1 MILIA
6 DAGSTKT
13 SWCAID
19 KNSEKVF
26 LQTKGINPYLQTN
39 EEIISSLQ
47 KELLTNL
54 NAEPIEQVFFY
65 GAGCNSVKIK
75 ENLHQIF
82 VNTLKSEN
90 VEIESDLLAAARSL
104 LQNQAGIAC
113 IIGTGSNSCFY
124 DGIQCVKNVSPLG
137 YILGDEGSGAVLGK
151 ILISDFLKKQMPDEL
166 YHSFANKHQ
175 LTAEEVLNRVYKQP
189 FPNRYLASFIPF
201 LLENIAEPYAYNLV
215 FDNFLLFFERN
226 LTHYDYKNYE
236 VNFVGSVAFHFRDV
250 LEVAAYDFGLN
261 LGIISSSPL
270 EGLIDFHLR

>member
-1 MILIA
+1 
-6 DAGSTKT
+6 
-13 SWCAID
+13 
-19 KNSEKVF
+19 
-26 LQTKGINPYLQTN
+26 
-39 EEIISSLQ
+39 
-47 KELLTNL
+47 
-54 NAEPIEQVFFY
+54 
-65 GAGCNSVKIK
+65 
-75 ENLHQIF
+75 
-82 VNTLKSEN
+82 
-90 VEIESDLLAAARSL
+90 
-104 LQNQAGIAC
+104 
-113 IIGTGSNSCFY
+113 
-124 DGIQCVKNVSPLG
+124 
-137 YILGDEGSGAVLGK
+137 
-151 ILISDFLKKQMPDEL
+151 MPDEL

-189 FPNRYLASFIPF
+189 FPNRYLASFVPF